1 MTVHM
6 MSIVISDV
14 DLRVRAGTEEGDNLK
29 AIGVAQG
36 DFLGTILFMLS
47 LGYIPISATT
57 CGNVQSLKT
66 VHIIP
71 FKDTLAIKYMAG
83 THFRL

>member
-6 MSIVISDV
+6 MFIVINDV
-14 DLRVRAGTEEGDNLK
+14 DLRVRAGTEEEDNMK
-29 AIGVAQG
+29 TMGVAQG

-47 LGYIPISATT
+47 LGYILISATT
-57 CGNVQSLKT
+57 CGNVQSQKN

-71 FKDTLAIKYMAG
+71 FKDTVAIKCMVV